1 MMDARIRTAEVVL
14 SLVAIAIAVAFLLD
28 GWRLEAGV
36 FEPVGSGAVPNAVA
50 AAIIL
55 MALVVLAGFARARSG
70 EDADSERW
78 GVAGVSLLLLTVYVT
93 ALALGLR
100 YQWATLLYVPLAIL
114 AIAPDRRR
122 SWPVAL
128 VCAGVLAFGL
138 DYTFRYLLVTDLP

>member
-1 MMDARIRTAEVVL
+1 MMEARIRTAEVVM
-14 SLVAIAIAVAFLLD
+14 SLVVIAIAVAFISD
-28 GWRLEAGV
+28 GWHLKAGV

-55 MALVVLAGFARARSG
+55 LALAVLAGFARTRSG
-70 EDADSERW
+70 DAADPERW
-78 GVAGVSLLLLTVYVT
+78 GVAGVSFLLVSVYVT

-100 YQWATLLYVPLAIL
+100 YQWATLLYLPLAIL
-114 AIAPDRRR
+114 TVAPDPRR